1 MGGLHSRAIA
11 LLCRAVWWGGIALAG
26 STWVG
31 DDVPKRRARHLDV
44 QPDTAG
50 SKESASETLVCSVE
64 QLGPEGR
71 ARYGHAGS
79 EEMCPEDEKSRGLLI
94 YFLQTRATLYVRS
107 LGLSA
112 ASSTPSAAVQC
123 LTTTWADVGGRCER
137 TRT

>member
-1 MGGLHSRAIA
+1 MPFGVRCGL
-11 LLCRAVWWGGIALAG
+11 L
-26 STWVG
+26 
-31 DDVPKRRARHLDV
+31 RRAKSFYR
-44 QPDTAG
+44 T
-50 SKESASETLVCSVE
+50 SYTASETLVCSVE

-123 LTTTWADVGGRCER
+123 LTTTWADVVGRCER